1 MGEEWH
7 EIPRRGCASLGHRS
21 QRPAV
26 SEPEGLPLSAVVEPA
41 PARAGFW
48 ALVRESLAGSRRD
61 LTAEPLNRAILL
73 LAVPM
78 VLEMVMESIF
88 AVSDIFW
95 VSKLGPDAVSV
106 GVCTESLMTII
117 YTLAMGLAMGT
128 GAVVARRT
136 GAKDPEGAARGAVQA
151 IVLGTIAAGAVGLV
165 GAVFGTRLM
174 ALMGAPRG
182 ALAIGAAY
190 PRVMVGGS
198 VTVLL
203 LFVINAAFRGAGDA
217 SITMRTLWLANGINI
232 VLGPCLIF
240 GWGPLPRLGVTGA
253 AIATTIGRGVGVLYQ
268 LRALARGRGR
278 LRVRRAHLVLDG
290 AVQRTILRLSRS
302 GTVQMFIGMASWI
315 VLVRIVSR
323 FGANV
328 IAGYGIAFRVVMFA
342 LLPAWGLGNAAATLV
357 GQNLGAKRP
366 ERAEQAVWRA
376 AFYNFVFLGGVGLV
390 LAIFASDVVRL
401 FSPVPEVVVAGGRC
415 LRIVSAGF
423 LFYAYGMVV
432 TQAFNGAGDTRTPM
446 LINLICFWVWEIPIA
461 YLLAGP
467 AGLGPTGVFFA
478 IASAFSLVAVLGVAL
493 FRRGRWKSVQV

>member
-1 MGEEWH
+1 VSAPEVLPTSDSG
-7 EIPRRGCASLGHRS
+7 AAAAL
-21 QRPAV
+21 PAT
-26 SEPEGLPLSAVVEPA
+26 S
-41 PARAGFW
+41 FW

-61 LTAEPLNRAILL
+61 LTAETLSRAILL

-88 AVSDIFW
+88 AVADIFW

-106 GVCTESLMTII
+106 AVVTESMMTIL

-128 GAVVARRT
+128 GAIVARRT
-136 GAKDPEGAARGAVQA
+136 GAKDPDGAARAAVQA
-151 IVLGTIAAGAVGLV
+151 IILGALAAAAVGLV
-165 GAVFGTRLM
+165 GAVAGTRLM
-174 ALMGAPRG
+174 ALMGAPPG

-190 PRVMVGGS
+190 PRIMIGGS
-198 VTVLL
+198 ITVLL

-232 VLGPCLIF
+232 ALGPCLIF
-240 GWGPLPRLGVTGA
+240 GWGPFPRLGVDGA
-253 AIATTIGRGVGVLYQ
+253 AVATTIGRGIGVLYQ
-268 LRALARGRGR
+268 VRALARGRGR
-278 LRVRRAHLVLDG
+278 LRVARAHLVADG
-290 AVQRTILRLSRS
+290 GTQRTILRLSRS
-302 GTVQMFIGMASWI
+302 GTVQMFIGMASWL

-342 LLPAWGLGNAAATLV
+342 LLPSWGLGNAAATLV
-357 GQNLGAKRP
+357 GQNLGAGRP

-376 AFYNFVFLGGVGLV
+376 AFYNFVFLGGVGLLLV
-390 LAIFASDVVRL
+390 IFAGDVVRL
-401 FSPVPEVVVAGGRC
+401 FSPVPEVVAAGGRC

-446 LINLICFWVWEIPIA
+446 GINLVCFWIWEIPLA
-461 YLLAGP
+461 YVLSGP
-467 AGLGPTGVFFA
+467 VGLGPTGIFLA